1 MARFDDLGGSTKG
14 SPEEVAKGNLQ
25 GFAICFTN
33 LQPIK
38 FSGSYIITVKICS
51 HVKCNLYHSASG

>member
-14 SPEEVAKGNLQ
+14 SPEEVAKGNLR

-33 LQPIK
+33 LHPIK
-38 FSGSYIITVKICS
+38 FSGSYIITVKTC
-51 HVKCNLYHSASG
+51 LM